1 MITVSVT
8 SDSSVP
14 ELRVAERTLAD
25 LIKLAIG
32 KDMELDS
39 IKENLNN
46 ARTELK
52 QAISTAA
59 DTILPTFNAT
69 ELAEAEQLGKPAC
82 STVDASQSTT
92 AHVDTTANTS
102 LPAPTSVF
110 GQPAQTIEN
119 VANPAV
125 PLAELHAH
133 DVDGIKWDKRIH
145 SSSKELNKDGTWRK
159 RRGVADELVR
169 SVEAE
174 LRGAPPV
181 TAQIPYAPA
190 PVVPVTPPVPTEM
203 TFPELLDGVTKAMV
217 AGTLSQATIAAALDS
232 VGLTA
237 LPHLLGNTA
246 LIPAFR
252 EALGG
257 VV

>member
-8 SDSSVP
+8 SDSS
-14 ELRVAERTLAD
+14 LDD
-25 LIKLAIG
+25 LNIAKGIIFQLIDRIETRNKG
-32 KDMELDS
+32 L
-39 IKENLNN
+39 INN
-46 ARTELK
+46 TPA
-52 QAISTAA
+52 
-59 DTILPTFNAT
+59 PTFNAT

-92 AHVDTTANTS
+92 AHVDTTVNTS

-110 GQPAQTIEN
+110 GQPAQTTEN

-174 LRGAPPV
+174 FRGGYSPIPSVVVSVDAPAPPV
-181 TAQIPYAPA
+181 N
-190 PVVPVTPPVPTEM
+190 PVPLVVDATGKLVPEM
-203 TFPELLDGVTKAMV
+203 TFTELLDGVTKAMV